1 MAKETKAQKDA
12 REAAEL
18 AAKTGGE
25 NTTQQTPP
33 TPPASP
39 LDDGEKKEEK
49 KEEKKR
55 KMAEVPEDVLQ
66 KILDKQEAQDKEIER
81 LKKDNEILRE
91 VADKGRLN
99 KADQARADGKIMK
112 LVRLNKLG
120 DAYVVG
126 WKRIKD
132 EVYTDER
139 GVIHEEQVV
148 EYYFNEGD
156 AQQMSDVKFSR
167 NRRQEECEVISETK
181 DKDGK
186 ITYLVLTKKGLE
198 LPIDITFIN

>member
-1 MAKETKAQKDA
+1 MAKETKAQKA
-12 REAAEL
+12 EREAAEL

-33 TPPASP
+33 TPPAGP
-39 LDDGEKKEEK
+39 LDSGEK

-55 KMAEVPEDVLQ
+55 KTVEVPEDVLE
-66 KILDKQEAQDKEIER
+66 KILAKQELQDKEMEK

-112 LVRLNKLG
+112 IVRLSKIG

-139 GVIHEEQVV
+139 GVIHEDQQV
-148 EYYFNEGD
+148 EYYFNEGE
-156 AQQMSDVKFSR
+156 AQMMSDVKFSR

-186 ITYLVLTKKGLE
+186 ITYVVLTKKGLE